1 MQKTK
6 AELLELK
13 KEKET
18 LREKLQATFHQING
32 QIILIEEWLNE
43 IDSKVVMEKT
53 PEPPQPK

>member
-32 QIILIEEWLNE
+32 QIILIEEWLSE
-43 IDSKVVMEKT
+43 IDSKIVIEKT